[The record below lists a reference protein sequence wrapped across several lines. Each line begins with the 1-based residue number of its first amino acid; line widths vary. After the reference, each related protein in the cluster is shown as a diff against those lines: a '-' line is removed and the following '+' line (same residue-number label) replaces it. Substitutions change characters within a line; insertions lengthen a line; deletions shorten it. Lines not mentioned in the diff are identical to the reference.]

1 MEITLSGDERE
12 FLAQLLQE
20 RHRDLLHE
28 LFRTDDR
35 EFKKLLRAREQLLES
50 LLNKLGVNIR
60 AAA

>member
-12 FLAQLLQE
+12 FLAQVLQE